1 MASIDILKRLN
12 DKLKQTMK
20 EQNKMVQY
28 YKERNNKSLRKILE
42 LQEQLRLERDVDS
55 AKDTLDNLVLEIEQ
69 LEALVE
75 SLQKE
80 LEEKDDI
87 IEELQNQI

>member
-1 MASIDILKRLN
+1 MEDR
-12 DKLKQTMK
+12 
-20 EQNKMVQY
+20 
-28 YKERNNKSLRKILE
+28 
-42 LQEQLRLERDVDS
+42 RLERDADS

-87 IEELQNQI
+87 IEELQNQISE